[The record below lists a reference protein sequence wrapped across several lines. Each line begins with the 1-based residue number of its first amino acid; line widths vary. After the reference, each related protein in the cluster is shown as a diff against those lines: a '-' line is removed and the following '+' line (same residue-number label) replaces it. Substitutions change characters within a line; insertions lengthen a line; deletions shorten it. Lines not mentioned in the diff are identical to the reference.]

1 MRVVFFGDGENIF
14 SNRHFHALLETD
26 ARIVTVVDA
35 PKVNWR
41 STNTTDPGEF
51 ESCVEWAE
59 KNGVP
64 VVRSKNPNTPE
75 TVRILA
81 ALDPD
86 LFVAVGYTRLI
97 KDSLLSIP
105 RLGAV
110 NFHASLL
117 PAYRGKHPLYWA
129 LQNRELLV
137 GLTVH
142 FMDSGLDTGDILYQ
156 VEVAV
161 REDDT
166 VASLY
171 ARIMD
176 RSTELVSRLIG
187 DAENDNLRGTPQ
199 EDFPWEPSY
208 YSSLPG
214 EESI

>member
-26 ARIVTVVDA
+26 ARIEAVVDA
-35 PKVNWR
+35 PKANWR
-41 STNTTDPGEF
+41 STNTADSGEV
-51 ESCVEWAE
+51 ESFVVWAE
-59 KNGVP
+59 RCGVP
-64 VVRSKNPNTPE
+64 VRKDENPNTPD
-75 TVRILA
+75 TVQALA
-81 ALDPD
+81 ALDPE
-86 LFVAVGYTRLI
+86 LFIAVGYTKRI
-97 KDSLLSIP
+97 KDGLLSVP

-129 LQNRELLV
+129 LENKEPLV
-137 GLTVH
+137 GLSVH
-142 FMDSGLDTGDILYQ
+142 FMDPGLDTGNIVYQ

-161 REDDT
+161 RENDT

-176 RSTELVSRLIG
+176 LSTGLVVRLLE
-187 DAENDNLRGTPQ
+187 DAKEGRLHGTPQ

-208 YSSLPG
+208 YSSLP
-214 EESI
+214 EEKSG